1 MILTLCTILYARHY
15 TQFCT
20 ISMLYF
26 IQNVVYRP
34 ILLVGRRRKYI
45 WFDGEGGG
53 KSWFANFGLSLE
65 SIYEAR

>member
-1 MILTLCTILYARHY
+1 
-15 TQFCT
+15 
-20 ISMLYF
+20 MLYF